1 MGGAEG
7 GGAAEDPC
15 WTHGGKHGVPSLP
28 VTGDALRGKVP
39 VQASAP
45 PLCLQSG
52 RGRCEDHDGHLDDP
66 YQQIHLSPTWS
77 CIFNV
82 IYFEKTKKD
91 DVRYVTTV
99 NELAFLSAAEQFLLY
114 TTFLMQ

>member
-1 MGGAEG
+1 M
-7 GGAAEDPC
+7 
-15 WTHGGKHGVPSLP
+15 
-28 VTGDALRGKVP
+28 RGKVP
-39 VQASAP
+39 AESW
-45 PLCLQSG
+45 CLQSG
-52 RGRCEDHDGHLDDP
+52 RGRREDHDGHLDQP
-66 YQQIHLSPTWS
+66 NQQIQSSPTWR

-82 IYFEKTKKD
+82 IYFEKNKTKKD

>member
-1 MGGAEG
+1 M
-7 GGAAEDPC
+7 
-15 WTHGGKHGVPSLP
+15 S
-28 VTGDALRGKVP
+28 
-39 VQASAP
+39 
-45 PLCLQSG
+45 LQSG
-52 RGRCEDHDGHLDDP
+52 HGRCKDHDGHLDNP
-66 YQQIHLSPTWS
+66 YQQIHSSPTWS

-82 IYFEKTKKD
+82 IYFEKTKKY

>member
-1 MGGAEG
+1 M
-7 GGAAEDPC
+7 
-15 WTHGGKHGVPSLP
+15 
-28 VTGDALRGKVP
+28 TGDALRGKVP

-45 PLCLQSG
+45 PPCVCSQDVGGVKTTVATLTTPTSRPTCLLPG
-52 RGRCEDHDGHLDDP
+52 VVYLMLF
-66 YQQIHLSPTWS
+66 ILK
-77 CIFNV
+77 
-82 IYFEKTKKD
+82 KTKKD